1 MVFLHYTYHYL
12 KSSSLLVCDQY
23 PYEAIRT
30 GVFVLPY
37 CLAPG
42 RCTINICWR
51 TNQKFLPI
59 QMETGTSPHLSTF
72 PHSVPQ
78 HSVCCCEPAV
88 NLQGAPTYLYG
99 DKPGPR
105 PRPSETE
112 QTLAPPL
119 GGESR
124 PRPRP
129 LGGCRADLGPA
140 PRGQSRPRPRPSQTE
155 QTQSPGA
162 GGCKQFY

>member
-30 GVFVLPY
+30 GVFVLPH
-37 CLAPG
+37 CLARG
-42 RCTINICWR
+42 RCTINICRR
-51 TNQKFLPI
+51 TNQKLPPI

-72 PHSVPQ
+72 PHSAPQ

-105 PRPSETE
+105 PCASETE

-119 GGESR
+119 GGV
-124 PRPRP
+124 
-129 LGGCRADLGPA
+129 CRADLGPA
-140 PRGQSRPRPRPSQTE
+140 PRGKSRPRPRPSGAE
-155 QTQSPGA
+155 QAQAPPLADRADPEPWGRWL
-162 GGCKQFY
+162 